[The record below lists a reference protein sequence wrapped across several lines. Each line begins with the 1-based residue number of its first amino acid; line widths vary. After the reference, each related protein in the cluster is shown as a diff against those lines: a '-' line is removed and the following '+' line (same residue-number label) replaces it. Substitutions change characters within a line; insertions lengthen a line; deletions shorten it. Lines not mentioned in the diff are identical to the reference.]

1 MPFSFTT
8 ASFPI
13 VKFMFSGKIRTDFE
27 FDDITNLWEKQY
39 NKEKPFTIIF
49 DTRLMKIPDLKYAI
63 KMVQFIS
70 KLKKKKPQ
78 YLEKSYIIIRK
89 RSIIRLLDFI
99 FLIQPPVAP
108 VYVTKNYI
116 DEREGFDNL
125 KIIRKYKPRKTLRI

>member
-1 MPFSFTT
+1 MPFSFTSV
-8 ASFPI
+8 SFPI
-13 VKFMFSGKIRTDFE
+13 VKFMFSGKIRTDLE

-39 NKEKPFTIIF
+39 EKEKPFSIIF

-63 KMVQFIS
+63 KMVQFIG

-89 RSIIRLLDFI
+89 RSIVRLLDFI

-108 VYVTKNYI
+108 VFVTKNYI

>member
-13 VKFMFSGKIRTDFE
+13 VKFMFSGKIRTDLE

-39 NKEKPFTIIF
+39 DKEKPFTIIF

-63 KMVQFIS
+63 KMVQFIG

-78 YLEKSYIIIRK
+78 YLEKSYIIIRNH
-89 RSIIRLLDFI
+89 SIIRLLDFI

-108 VYVTKNYI
+108 VFVTKNYI
-116 DEREGFDNL
+116 DVREGFDNL
-125 KIIRKYKPRKTLRI
+125 KIIRKYKPRKILRI